1 MMFRPALAAAATL
14 VVLFLLGPLVV
25 VIGAS
30 FTTTAWVAFPP
41 VGFTL
46 EWYGALAARADFVAA
61 LRASVVLGLLA
72 TAGAALIGL
81 PAAIGL
87 HAMGGRARTLLRG
100 FAMAPLTLPTIVTGV
115 ALLQFYYLIE
125 LDAPLGGLL
134 LGHMLIITPY
144 CVRTVGAALA
154 ALDPALAE
162 AAESLGA
169 PPWKVHLRVTLPAV
183 APSLAAACAFMFVT
197 SFDQVTLSVF
207 LAGPEVMPLPVRIY
221 TYVEFAIDPMVAA
234 ASTVLIV
241 LAVLVVAL
249 AQRLAGLDRFGFG
262 GAQ

>member
-1 MMFRPALAAAATL
+1 MTFRPTLAAAAAL

-46 EWYGALAARADFVAA
+46 DWYRALAARADFTQA
-61 LRASVVLGLLA
+61 LRTSLVLGLLA
-72 TAGAALIGL
+72 TGAAALIGL

-87 HAMGGRARTLLRG
+87 HAIGGRARAVLHG
-100 FAMAPLTLPTIVTGV
+100 FVMAPLTLPTIVTGV
-115 ALLQFYYLIE
+115 ALLQFYYLIA
-125 LDAPLGGLL
+125 LDAPLAGLL
-134 LGHMLIITPY
+134 LGHMLLITPY

-169 PPWKVHLRVTLPAV
+169 PPWRVHLRVTLPAI

-207 LAGPEVMPLPVRIY
+207 LAGPEIMPLPVRIY
-221 TYVEFAIDPMVAA
+221 TYIEFAIDPMVAA
-234 ASTVLIV
+234 ASSVLIL

-249 AQRLAGLDRFGFG
+249 AQRLAGLDRSLFGD
-262 GAQ
+262 AQ